1 MRRNLLG
8 FRHDQCACAALAAV
22 SRAWKE
28 AERDLAG
35 FFTVAR
41 LRETAWI
48 AVSTAAEG
56 AGEGGDRSAAVSDA
70 FLREFL
76 AVRKLLDRKDNQL
89 FFR

>member
-1 MRRNLLG
+1 MG
-8 FRHDQCACAALAAV
+8 ALALW

-48 AVSTAAEG
+48 AVSTAA
-56 AGEGGDRSAAVSDA
+56 AASDA
-70 FLREFL
+70 FLKEFL
-76 AVRKLLDRKDNQL
+76 AVRKVLDRKDNQL